1 MPEMVAPRALDFCR
15 KPEGSW
21 ALGTRMESN
30 KKCEQTLESARY
42 ELEIIFDFAKF
53 GKIVFCVV
61 SHDFRDLNRQ
71 IRKKGH

>member
-1 MPEMVAPRALDFCR
+1 
-15 KPEGSW
+15 
-21 ALGTRMESN
+21 MESN
-30 KKCEQTLESARY
+30 KKCEQTLESAQY